1 MKLKESVNGWRL
13 RLRGEEFSFSRKK
26 TMAAGLERY
35 IETKK
40 RTDEIRKGE
49 SQQTVVPWRALSSY
63 YGKMYLRIHGLND
76 NISYASFHFLLVL
89 FKFKRPKRLTRKF
102 PSQILPL
109 NESSISNSLLLFLL
123 IARLDVVFI
132 VRSNITKICL
142 LNLIPRVEKR
152 VDNDNTK
159 LQDEK
164 IIDWLAAR
172 TVDLIII
179 IGLIALL
186 GYSIEKL
193 GW

>member
-1 MKLKESVNGWRL
+1 M
-13 RLRGEEFSFSRKK
+13 
-26 TMAAGLERY
+26 
-35 IETKK
+35 
-40 RTDEIRKGE
+40 
-49 SQQTVVPWRALSSY
+49 
-63 YGKMYLRIHGLND
+63 
-76 NISYASFHFLLVL
+76 
-89 FKFKRPKRLTRKF
+89 
-102 PSQILPL
+102 
-109 NESSISNSLLLFLL
+109 L

-132 VRSNITKICL
+132 VRLNITKICL

-172 TVDLIII
+172 TVDLTII

>member
-1 MKLKESVNGWRL
+1 M
-13 RLRGEEFSFSRKK
+13 
-26 TMAAGLERY
+26 
-35 IETKK
+35 
-40 RTDEIRKGE
+40 
-49 SQQTVVPWRALSSY
+49 
-63 YGKMYLRIHGLND
+63 
-76 NISYASFHFLLVL
+76 
-89 FKFKRPKRLTRKF
+89 
-102 PSQILPL
+102 
-109 NESSISNSLLLFLL
+109 
-123 IARLDVVFI
+123 VFI
-132 VRSNITKICL
+132 VRLNITKICL

>member
-1 MKLKESVNGWRL
+1 
-13 RLRGEEFSFSRKK
+13 
-26 TMAAGLERY
+26 
-35 IETKK
+35 
-40 RTDEIRKGE
+40 
-49 SQQTVVPWRALSSY
+49 
-63 YGKMYLRIHGLND
+63 MYLRIHGLND

-132 VRSNITKICL
+132 VRLNITKICL
-142 LNLIPRVEKR
+142 LNPIPRVEKR

>member
-1 MKLKESVNGWRL
+1 M
-13 RLRGEEFSFSRKK
+13 
-26 TMAAGLERY
+26 
-35 IETKK
+35 
-40 RTDEIRKGE
+40 
-49 SQQTVVPWRALSSY
+49 
-63 YGKMYLRIHGLND
+63 
-76 NISYASFHFLLVL
+76 
-89 FKFKRPKRLTRKF
+89 
-102 PSQILPL
+102 
-109 NESSISNSLLLFLL
+109 L

-132 VRSNITKICL
+132 VRLNITKICL

-159 LQDEK
+159 LQDAK

>member
-1 MKLKESVNGWRL
+1 M
-13 RLRGEEFSFSRKK
+13 
-26 TMAAGLERY
+26 
-35 IETKK
+35 
-40 RTDEIRKGE
+40 
-49 SQQTVVPWRALSSY
+49 
-63 YGKMYLRIHGLND
+63 
-76 NISYASFHFLLVL
+76 
-89 FKFKRPKRLTRKF
+89 
-102 PSQILPL
+102 
-109 NESSISNSLLLFLL
+109 L

-132 VRSNITKICL
+132 VRLNITKICL

>member
-1 MKLKESVNGWRL
+1 
-13 RLRGEEFSFSRKK
+13 
-26 TMAAGLERY
+26 
-35 IETKK
+35 
-40 RTDEIRKGE
+40 
-49 SQQTVVPWRALSSY
+49 
-63 YGKMYLRIHGLND
+63 
-76 NISYASFHFLLVL
+76 
-89 FKFKRPKRLTRKF
+89 
-102 PSQILPL
+102 LPL

-132 VRSNITKICL
+132 VRLNITKICL

-159 LQDEK
+159 LQDAK

>member
-1 MKLKESVNGWRL
+1 M
-13 RLRGEEFSFSRKK
+13 
-26 TMAAGLERY
+26 
-35 IETKK
+35 
-40 RTDEIRKGE
+40 
-49 SQQTVVPWRALSSY
+49 
-63 YGKMYLRIHGLND
+63 
-76 NISYASFHFLLVL
+76 
-89 FKFKRPKRLTRKF
+89 
-102 PSQILPL
+102 
-109 NESSISNSLLLFLL
+109 
-123 IARLDVVFI
+123 VFI
-132 VRSNITKICL
+132 VRLNITKICL

-172 TVDLIII
+172 TVDLTII